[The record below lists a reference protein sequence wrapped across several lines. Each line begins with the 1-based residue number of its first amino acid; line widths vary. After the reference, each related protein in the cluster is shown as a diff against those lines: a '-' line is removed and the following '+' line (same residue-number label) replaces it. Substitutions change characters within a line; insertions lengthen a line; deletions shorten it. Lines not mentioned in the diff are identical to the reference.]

1 MAETVKDWVEKVGNI
16 DSSANLLD
24 LSRDEDLAIGI
35 MNLISLEEHL
45 FFTAM
50 KTDDK
55 KYIDQLDAIRKIR
68 IRLLQRIVKD
78 PKGEEWCM
86 SKHLLAASMRIYES
100 GTKELSR
107 GFRKEAEELFDDS
120 FSLFSLFF
128 TVNMQAKSG
137 NGISGGVVSS
147 VKNTGAAS
155 EKSGILERSKAI
167 LKKMVD
173 CCKEW

>member
-1 MAETVKDWVEKVGNI
+1 MAETIGDWLEKVGKI
-16 DSSANLLD
+16 ESDSNPLD

-55 KYIDQLDAIRKIR
+55 RYIDQLDAIRKIR

-86 SKHLLAASMRIYES
+86 SKHLLAASMRLYES

-107 GFRKEAEELFDDS
+107 GYQKEAEELFDDA

-128 TVNMQAKSG
+128 TINMKTAEGKGTNSALPPSAAVSAG
-137 NGISGGVVSS
+137 NQ
-147 VKNTGAAS
+147 N
-155 EKSGILERSKAI
+155 SGILERSKLL
-167 LKKMVD
+167 LKKLVD